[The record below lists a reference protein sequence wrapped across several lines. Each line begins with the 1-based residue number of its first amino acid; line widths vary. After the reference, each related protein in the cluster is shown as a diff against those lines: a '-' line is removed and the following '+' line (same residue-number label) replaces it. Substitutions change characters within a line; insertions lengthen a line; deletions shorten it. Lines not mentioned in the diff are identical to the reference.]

1 MTAARAIEI
10 IENEIACVRRASNG
24 CDRKCESCDLLMDT
38 DEILLAY
45 AEAINSIEAWNR
57 QEVRW
62 GN

>member
-1 MTAARAIEI
+1 MTATRAIEV

-24 CDRKCESCDLLMDT
+24 CSRQCATCDLLMGT

>member
-1 MTAARAIEI
+1 MTSARAIEI

-24 CDRKCESCDLLMDT
+24 CSRQCDVCDLLMDT

-62 GN
+62 MN